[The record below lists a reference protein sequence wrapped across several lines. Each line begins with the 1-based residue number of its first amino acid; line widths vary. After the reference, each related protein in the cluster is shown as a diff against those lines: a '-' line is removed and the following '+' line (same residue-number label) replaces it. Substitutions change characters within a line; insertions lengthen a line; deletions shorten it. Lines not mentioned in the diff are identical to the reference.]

1 MRVWAIYE
9 GGQEA
14 GRGDLRGARARRGR
28 ALGRGRAVEGRLEPR
43 AGDVDAAATSEGR
56 AGRAVEVTG
65 VLGCNTRRGSGRVCG
80 ARGRAWRGR
89 ALGRG
94 RAVEGRLEPRA
105 GRVGAAATAR
115 AAARAEGRACS
126 WAIVT
131 STVLCLQAA
140 GSEACGGKVPE
151 GQGGRASSDSNPS
164 KRRGAA
170 SGGLG

>member
-1 MRVWAIYE
+1 M
-9 GGQEA
+9 
-14 GRGDLRGARARRGR
+14 
-28 ALGRGRAVEGRLEPR
+28 EGRLEPR